1 MPPLEHLCQ
10 PGLRIAMA
18 DERSVCH
25 WQSNNPPGLGG
36 CGASLKLSMGTLTVH
51 GTRESIPLDAKEGD
65 WLLDRALRSH
75 SDEDGTLRVLSA
87 HISMPTTTTAWLPT
101 ALYRREAHMRG
112 LRRCS
117 RSSLSCS
124 SSSHFVSA
132 THRCSGRSSGES
144 RRRTTMGIPAVSS
157 TRAYAPRNSHTR
169 SACCHHDRQLGKD
182 TSTCRRL

>member
-1 MPPLEHLCQ
+1 MPPLERLCQ
-10 PGLRIAMA
+10 PGLCIAMA

-65 WLLDRALRSH
+65 WLLVRALRSH

-101 ALYRREAHMRG
+101 ALYHREAHMRG
-112 LRRCS
+112 LRAPLLKIEPELQLIFTLP
-117 RSSLSCS
+117 RSAIIS
-124 SSSHFVSA
+124 SM
-132 THRCSGRSSGES
+132 S
-144 RRRTTMGIPAVSS
+144 RRLSG
-157 TRAYAPRNSHTR
+157 
-169 SACCHHDRQLGKD
+169 
-182 TSTCRRL
+182 